1 MIVHAEEK
9 EEEHVITS
17 EPAAGK
23 GNLEAGARGRTEH
36 VHKVRRGEQEGGGVH
51 APVGDRDVG
60 ERLRRSRWQP
70 GR

>member
-36 VHKVRRGEQEGGGVH
+36 VHKVR
-51 APVGDRDVG
+51 
-60 ERLRRSRWQP
+60 
-70 GR
+70 